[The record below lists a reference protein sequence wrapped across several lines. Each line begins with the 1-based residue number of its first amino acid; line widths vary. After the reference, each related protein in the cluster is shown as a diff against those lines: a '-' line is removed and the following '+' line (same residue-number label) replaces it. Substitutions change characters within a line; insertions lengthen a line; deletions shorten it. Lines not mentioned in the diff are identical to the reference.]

1 MTRWLLRLYPK
12 RFRDRYG
19 DELVELINRS
29 DHPRRDA
36 VNVVVHASRLRLE
49 TLMVRPLRHLLN
61 VLVVVA
67 VFVLGYVVNDLQGGF
82 SEVHHHWWSSFA
94 LVVTALAI
102 AARFAVDVVA
112 GRRQQPPTHQ

>member
-1 MTRWLLRLYPK
+1 
-12 RFRDRYG
+12 
-19 DELVELINRS
+19 
-29 DHPRRDA
+29 
-36 VNVVVHASRLRLE
+36 
-49 TLMVRPLRHLLN
+49 MVRPLRHLLN